1 MPRLFRNTIIG
12 IFLPVLGALAQPG
25 VDFTIQPNACTNEVL
40 NISNLS
46 DPGAVTHWDF
56 CATTL
61 DGPYSGSS
69 FGSIA
74 TFLTGL
80 EIVNDNG
87 NWFGFATSRSNEVV
101 RINFGASPLNSSYSI
116 TSLGNPEGL
125 LNSPE
130 SIALQKDGNTWYGLV
145 TNLSNDLVRLEW
157 SSLSESPNAIS
168 LNTAV
173 SGKLNQPSQI
183 EIKFDNG
190 NYVAVVAN
198 GGANTLTFIDFGAS
212 LANIPSVSDVQ
223 ESIAF
228 PGATNMYGL
237 TIVRQCQ
244 DWEIYT
250 IATDKIYKVD
260 AGAVLSSTFIVSQI
274 DEFASVF
281 ADPIGSFNRIKSFK
295 YFDKTFI
302 YFTSFTE
309 QSLRSAS
316 WKAGETTPQV
326 IELGTL
332 PLPPLPYSLAVV
344 NDQGNYS
351 IYVGGFNAGAIT
363 TVQATSSC
371 AAVVRESTD
380 FEPKGVYFQ
389 ESGIYTV
396 GLTITYANGLVCSK
410 SQEIDVNALVSPT
423 VEILV
428 DGTCANFNSEFDSSV
443 DIPIVTYNWDFGD
456 TNTSMLENPTHQYTS
471 AGEYEVLLS
480 VTASNGCNNTA
491 RQNITIYNEPVPDFN
506 LPAAAPICTNQEYFF
521 TNNSAFDAGSNPTWQ
536 WEVNGNPVSTDL
548 DLSYSIS
555 TSIQQDVKLIA
566 SIPGCSNEI
575 MKSILTVEEGPLA
588 DFTFNNGCVETSI
601 LFTNTT
607 AGPVIGYSWDF
618 GDTNV
623 SSQTNGQNTYTG
635 FGVYDVTLTASNAVG
650 CNNSTTKLITIYSKP
665 QPDFS
670 IDLPPFSCS
679 GSPSQFND
687 LTPNPTDSNLSGWTW
702 SFGDPSNGTSIT
714 RNPLYTYS
722 NAGSYDVQLDVITN
736 FGCSNAVQKTI
747 NIAQS
752 PPSGFSF
759 NPACVN
765 QGTVFT
771 PNAIN
776 GINSWQ
782 WTIGTATYSSPS
794 PTHVFSFPSTY
805 NAQLT
810 VTGANGCVAISSQP
824 ITVPAVPS
832 LDFSASNLCEDQP
845 VEFMDATLIGLDV
858 PVSWAWEFGTVG
870 TASGKNPSFT
880 FDDPGS
886 YPTRMTV
893 TNQSGCKY
901 SISKNISVVTSPTAT
916 FTATPQIG
924 TAPLVVQ
931 LTNTTTNSN
940 SQLWTINGTGETS
953 TDDSPTFTFNN
964 LGDYVIDLTVTN
976 DQGCESTTSKTVS
989 VVIPTLDLELTSL
1002 TVVPAATGEQRLLV
1016 SVKNNSNSTIA
1027 GPKLA
1032 VDIAGQAIINE
1043 LLNITL
1049 LPGATHTQMLATQ
1062 VVGARGDLDYIC
1074 VEIVLDG
1081 DFNKSNN
1088 KKCVGARSISVL
1100 DPYPNPSTET
1110 INLEWIS
1117 QKSGNAEVYI
1127 FSSTGNKVFENAFS
1141 DFQPGLNRVAVAVDK
1156 LNPGIYYLLFVTGDS
1171 RRSFPVVIRR

>member
-1 MPRLFRNTIIG
+1 MLRVAFACLLILLLTKVGLGQCLMSDFAIAGSACSLESIAVTNT
-12 IFLPVLGALAQPG
+12 A
-25 VDFTIQPNACTNEVL
+25 
-40 NISNLS
+40 
-46 DPGAVTHWDF
+46 DPGAYSWDF
-56 CATTL
+56 CTGDLEAVPAAQQNFTISGANGRPGFDLAFDNGIWYGIATGTFANNIYRLEFINGLGTNPSTIANLGNLGGSL
-61 DGPYSGSS
+61 DGPGQVRL
-69 FGSIA
+69 FNEA
-74 TFLTGL
+74 
-80 EIVNDNG
+80 G
-87 NWFGFATSRSNEVV
+87 NWFGILVNTNSGDLMKLEFGNSLTNSITITTLVSAGASLNSGLAVGRDPLEGWIVVVTTSENRLKIYRLGFDILPPGINDTFVSDVVPSANNLGDVDLISSCDKWYAFAANFGGGNVYRFDFGSDLFSAPTVSQIESLPVGNTGRLRMVADGENNYLLMPVLDGV
-101 RINFGASPLNSSYSI
+101 FYKLNFGASL
-116 TSLGNPEGL
+116 
-125 LNSPE
+125 E
-130 SIALQKDGNTWYGLV
+130 STPTV
-145 TNLSNDLVRLEW
+145 TNEGTIGGVLQPNVYSFAAAK
-157 SSLSESPNAIS
+157 SSSTWHLLAISQANGNVFRVLYPNLCSAAPQESASPNETVIYGSAGIYNVSLTTSNGGFRVTKTRQIAIS
-168 LNTAV
+168 SVLAPDISLTSQNLCANHDINFTSENV
-173 SGKLNQPSQI
+173 SGGI
-183 EIKFDNG
+183 
-190 NYVAVVAN
+190 
-198 GGANTLTFIDFGAS
+198 
-212 LANIPSVSDVQ
+212 
-223 ESIAF
+223 
-228 PGATNMYGL
+228 
-237 TIVRQCQ
+237 
-244 DWEIYT
+244 
-250 IATDKIYKVD
+250 TD
-260 AGAVLSSTFIVSQI
+260 
-274 DEFASVF
+274 
-281 ADPIGSFNRIKSFK
+281 
-295 YFDKTFI
+295 
-302 YFTSFTE
+302 
-309 QSLRSAS
+309 
-316 WKAGETTPQV
+316 
-326 IELGTL
+326 
-332 PLPPLPYSLAVV
+332 
-344 NDQGNYS
+344 
-351 IYVGGFNAGAIT
+351 
-363 TVQATSSC
+363 
-371 AAVVRESTD
+371 
-380 FEPKGVYFQ
+380 
-389 ESGIYTV
+389 
-396 GLTITYANGLVCSK
+396 
-410 SQEIDVNALVSPT
+410 
-423 VEILV
+423 
-428 DGTCANFNSEFDSSV
+428 
-443 DIPIVTYNWDFGD
+443 YNWDFGD

-471 AGEYEVLLS
+471 AGEYEVLLN
-480 VTASNGCNNTA
+480 VTASNGCNNIA

-506 LPAAAPICTNQEYFF
+506 LPAAAPVCTNQEYFF

-536 WEVNGNPVSTDL
+536 WEVNGNPVSTDQ

-575 MKSILTVEEGPLA
+575 MKSILSVEEGPLA

-601 LFTNTT
+601 LFINTT
-607 AGPVIGYSWDF
+607 AGPVTGYSWDF

-635 FGVYDVTLTASNAVG
+635 FGVYDVTLTASNAAG
-650 CNNSTTKLITIYSKP
+650 CNNSTTKPVTIYSKP

-702 SFGDPSNGTSIT
+702 SFGDPSNGTSTT

-782 WTIGTATYSSPS
+782 WAIGTATYSSPS

-1043 LLNITL
+1043 LLNVTL

-1100 DPYPNPSTET
+1100 DPYPNPSAET